1 MEDKAK
7 EQRAMSNELIYGV
20 NPVLEALRSGER
32 NFKEILIEA
41 GRKGNGIHKIE
52 LLAKSRNIG
61 IKRESGSAL
70 ENISGTNRHQGVVAV
85 VSQRRVIELHELI
98 EQLYKKESKPVIVIL
113 DGIED
118 PGNLGA
124 IIRSAEALGV
134 GGIIIPKDRAV
145 GLTPVVAKRAAG
157 AVEYIPVVRVTNIS
171 NTIEELKEKGFW
183 IVGVE
188 AGTEKTCF
196 SLSYDDPIAVVF
208 GGEARGMRR
217 LTREKCDYLVSIPM
231 EGRVSSL
238 NVSAACAII
247 FYEILRQRLKVTKT

>member
-1 MEDKAK
+1 MEDKGK

-32 NFKEILIEA
+32 KFIKILI
-41 GRKGNGIHKIE
+41 G
-52 LLAKSRNIG
+52 IG
-61 IKRESGSAL
+61 IKGKGVDEIKSLSRAKGIEVKLIPKSEFQNPKS
-70 ENISGTNRHQGVVAV
+70 QGVVAV

>member
-1 MEDKAK
+1 MT
-7 EQRAMSNELIYGV
+7 NNIIYGI

-41 GRKGNGIHKIE
+41 GRKGNEIHKIE
-52 LLAKSRNIG
+52 LLARSRNIG

-85 VSQRRVIELHELI
+85 VSQRRDIELHDLI
-98 EQLYKKESKPVIVIL
+98 ELLYKKESKPVIVIL

-217 LTREKCDYLVSIPM
+217 LTKEKCDYLVSIPM